1 MRVDVMPELAKEDL
15 IGVVLNIGLGVG
27 NLKIGAELERK
38 EKIKIAENDHRLKF
52 THECRP

>member
-1 MRVDVMPELAKEDL
+1 MPELAKEDL